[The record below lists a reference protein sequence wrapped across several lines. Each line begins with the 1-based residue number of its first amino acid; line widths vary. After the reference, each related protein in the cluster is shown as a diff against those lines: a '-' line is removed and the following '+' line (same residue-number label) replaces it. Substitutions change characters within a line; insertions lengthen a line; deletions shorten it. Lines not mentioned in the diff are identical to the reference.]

1 MIPPLSICLRSG
13 PPGWFDDTNIHNI
26 HTYIY
31 TKVFAY
37 LTYLD
42 PHARRRSGAG
52 ARIATTNALTR
63 ASSSHLTKCQPRAG
77 YLVFERHDRDHGY
90 FPRLFGIRS
99 GYTLSF
105 GIQWVA
111 TVWRHEIWGFWT
123 RSSRV
128 EYVYS
133 FIMVQI
139 LNNNEGMIS
148 RSIHPTKML

>member
-1 MIPPLSICLRSG
+1 MIPPLSICLRSS

-31 TKVFAY
+31 TKLFAY

-111 TVWRHEIWGFWT
+111 TVWRRAMERGH
-123 RSSRV
+123 
-128 EYVYS
+128 
-133 FIMVQI
+133 
-139 LNNNEGMIS
+139 
-148 RSIHPTKML
+148 TKYEVFELVLRGWNTYTVS